1 MKHLAAAVVGIALC
15 IAPAGARAEITVKDY
30 LAATGEER
38 EVYRMWLSAVES
50 GFGWYAAASSG
61 PKLYCQPKN
70 MALTDDQLDDIFRR
84 FVSAHPDTANTAEYA
99 ALTLLLALQD
109 TFPCDAGG
117 D

>member
-30 LAATGEER
+30 LAATGDEK
-38 EVYRMWLSAVES
+38 EVYQTWLGAVET
-50 GFGWYAAASSG
+50 GFGWYLAASSG

-70 MALTDDQLDDIFRR
+70 MALTDDQIDDIFRR
-84 FVSAHPDTANTAEYA
+84 FVSAHPDMADRAQYA

-109 TFPCDAGG
+109 TFPCGPGG